1 MRESSGPTNS
11 RISSSGYHLRQKK
24 AAALRGVGY
33 MREIYSAVK
42 HFPYNQLKFLVTR
55 ALIPVLVIFIVFL
68 PAVGWP
74 AGSDPEDRATSD
86 PNALPAIPGA
96 IFNDSQPESTPI
108 NLWVPLDEVS
118 FGAKNAS
125 IGVDLGS
132 PKRIDTIKLVGNLSE
147 KGGKTIFSGNTLA
160 VYTSLDNKT
169 YSRYT
174 GSAQTETE
182 TKDTDNYVIL
192 FLTIKG
198 LTINTRYLKI
208 VCTANFDPPHRTFSE
223 KLWRMISVSGPKQ

>member
-1 MRESSGPTNS
+1 MRD
-11 RISSSGYHLRQKK
+11 
-24 AAALRGVGY
+24 
-33 MREIYSAVK
+33 IYSAIK
-42 HFPYNQLKFLVTR
+42 HFPYNRLESLLIR
-55 ALIPVLVIFIVFL
+55 ALIYVLLSVSVCL
-68 PAVGWP
+68 PASGWS
-74 AGSDPEDRATSD
+74 ADSDPENRATSD
-86 PNALPAIPGA
+86 PNVLPSIPGI
-96 IFNDSQPESTPI
+96 IFNDPQPESTPI
-108 NLWVPLDEVS
+108 NLWVPLEEVF
-118 FGAKNAS
+118 FGVNHAS

-160 VYTSLDNKT
+160 FYTSPDNKI

-174 GSAQTETE
+174 GPAQVETA

-198 LTINTRYLKI
+198 LTIKTRYLKI
-208 VCTANFDPPHRTFSE
+208 VCTANFDPSHRTFSE